1 MEPIFVWWIG
11 ERAEEPAVME
21 HVRQHLTRAFGAPTI
36 LWSAPDRPSGTLDP
50 ARKQHLSGRILA
62 WLLKAGPPGG
72 KVLAVT
78 DVDLCIPIL
87 TYVFGEAQLGGP
99 TAVVSTAR
107 LQEGADLV
115 GPRLVVERLA
125 KEAVHEVGHAFGLHH
140 CDTPGCAM
148 GRSAGVAA
156 VDRKSHELCGTCQR
170 RLKEPPARRGHV
182 E

>member
-11 ERAEEPAVME
+11 ERAEDPAMMD
-21 HVRQHLTRAFGAPTI
+21 HVRRHLTRAFGAPTI
-36 LWSAPDRPSGTLDP
+36 PWSAPDRPADSLDP
-50 ARKQHLSGRILA
+50 ARRQHLSGRILR
-62 WLLKAGPPGG
+62 WLLSAGPPGG

-78 DVDLCIPIL
+78 DQDLCIPIL

-99 TAVVSTAR
+99 AAVVSTAR
-107 LQEGADLV
+107 LHEGVALV
-115 GPRLVVERLA
+115 GPRLLVERLA
-125 KEAVHEVGHAFGLHH
+125 KEAVHEVGHAYGLHH

-148 GRSAGVAA
+148 GRSPGVAA
-156 VDRKSHELCGTCQR
+156 VDRKSHDLCGTCRR